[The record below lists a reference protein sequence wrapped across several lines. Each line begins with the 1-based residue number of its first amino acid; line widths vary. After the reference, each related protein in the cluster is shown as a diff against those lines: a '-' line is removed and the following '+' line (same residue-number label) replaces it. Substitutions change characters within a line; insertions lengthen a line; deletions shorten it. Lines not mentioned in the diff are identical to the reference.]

1 MEHTQQ
7 PTVHVVHRTITVQK
21 HYRTTALLTL
31 FASMFLEDVEMTRAL
46 NFRVLPLIGEIGIQL
61 IAA

>member
-7 PTVHVVHRTITVQK
+7 PTVHVVQRTITVQK
-21 HYRTTALLTL
+21 HYHTAAILTL

-46 NFRVLPLIGEIGIQL
+46 NFRVLPWICEIGIQP
-61 IAA
+61 